1 MCKVIA
7 ISNQKGG
14 VGKTTTTVNLGIGLA
29 RQGKKVLVIDADPQ
43 GSLTASLGYV
53 EPDEIGITL
62 ATMMTAVINGEEI
75 DLIDGILHH
84 KENVDLLPSNIE
96 LSALEVMMGNV
107 MSRELIMKPNVIYVK
122 NFASVNRRKGST
134 DGIRG
139 EPESQKSEV
148 RSPDLMKYDM
158 SDFMKSVS
166 QTSGSMPVG
175 VHEVCQSDSN
185 NTDKSN
191 IDKSNTDITY
201 RQKSEPGNL
210 YGTFS
215 NVKLADR
222 ELKELKGRFPY
233 DWENWIERLSSYMA
247 STGKKYRNHYATICS
262 WAVKEQK
269 NIPGKNYD
277 VPDGKGF

>member
-1 MCKVIA
+1 MKH
-7 ISNQKGG
+7 
-14 VGKTTTTVNLGIGLA
+14 
-29 RQGKKVLVIDADPQ
+29 DP
-43 GSLTASLGYV
+43 
-53 EPDEIGITL
+53 
-62 ATMMTAVINGEEI
+62 
-75 DLIDGILHH
+75 
-84 KENVDLLPSNIE
+84 
-96 LSALEVMMGNV
+96 
-107 MSRELIMKPNVIYVK
+107 
-122 NFASVNRRKGST
+122 
-134 DGIRG
+134 
-139 EPESQKSEV
+139 
-148 RSPDLMKYDM
+148 PDLMKYDM

-222 ELKELKGRFPY
+222 ELKELKGTPMTGKTGLRDY
-233 DWENWIERLSSYMA
+233 LLIWL